1 MKPVFPA
8 PLHIRSI
15 SFHLPETNCAW
26 NNLKGLPLTFD
37 LLQKFDQ
44 VWKSLSC
51 QFFPSLSGR
60 DLFDS
65 VKSRHFYH
73 RAISEVS
80 RTSDS
85 DLIWLTQQSCGR
97 HWWRDHFQKP
107 SSPRSIACTWT
118 CINQCSY
125 VKALKYSALK
135 KDSRCC
141 FVWVGFVAARRSDVS
156 DGHWYGETA
165 LKILIKN
172 GPESTCGEGK
182 ELSLFI
188 SCSAR
193 KKLIICYS
201 EWKISRI
208 LSFTCDLHKCFHP
221 VMNHYHHLSPF
232 YSNFS
237 DQSWYLGRAHT
248 PPGLEK

>member
-1 MKPVFPA
+1 MKPVRPP
-8 PLHIRSI
+8 PLHILSI
-15 SFHLPETNCAW
+15 YQKPTVLGTIFKAFHW
-26 NNLKGLPLTFD
+26 
-37 LLQKFDQ
+37 LLISCRNWTKFEK
-44 VWKSLSC
+44 VFPVH
-51 QFFPSLSGR
+51 FFPFLSGR

-65 VKSRHFYH
+65 VKSGHFYH
-73 RAISEVS
+73 RARSEVS

-118 CINQCSY
+118 CINQCRY
-125 VKALKYSALK
+125 VKALKYFALK

-156 DGHWYGETA
+156 NSHWYRKTA

-172 GPESTCGEGK
+172 GPERICGEGK

-188 SCSAR
+188 SCSAGR
-193 KKLIICYS
+193 KKLFFCYS

-221 VMNHYHHLSPF
+221 VMNHYHHVSPF
-232 YSNFS
+232 YSGFS
-237 DQSWYLGRAHT
+237 NQSWYLGRAHT
-248 PPGLEK
+248 PPGVEK